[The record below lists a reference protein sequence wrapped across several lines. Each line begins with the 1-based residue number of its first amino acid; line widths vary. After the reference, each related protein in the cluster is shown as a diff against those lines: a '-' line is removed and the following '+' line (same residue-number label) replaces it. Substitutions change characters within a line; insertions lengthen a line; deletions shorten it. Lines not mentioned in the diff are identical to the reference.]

1 MKNSAQEASK
11 TVKKKK
17 KRKEKIEEESDG
29 DTAKTHC
36 ILWKIK
42 KELLI

>member
-1 MKNSAQEASK
+1 MKNSSQEVSE

-17 KRKEKIEEESDG
+17 EKIEEGSDG

>member
-1 MKNSAQEASK
+1 MKNSSQEVSE

-17 KRKEKIEEESDG
+17 KEKIEEGSDG

>member
-1 MKNSAQEASK
+1 MKNEEFISRSK
-11 TVKKKK
+11 WKSKKKK
-17 KRKEKIEEESDG
+17 KEKIEEGSDG